1 MLLTK
6 NLYLIPVELLT
17 TNISMENPFSYT
29 GIVRGDAFCNR
40 QTEQTELLK
49 FIKGSQNVLLY
60 SHRRYGK
67 SSLIY
72 KLFNRLERQRPKIDT
87 LYVELYGTLSEKD
100 FVSAIL
106 ASLNQIE
113 SKLEKLVKLVRSA
126 IRSVKLG
133 MSIDPITGSP
143 GFSVSFDSGYNEAM
157 LSNILGL
164 LGRLSEKR
172 KLMVVFD
179 EFQEIA
185 GYKKEGFE
193 KRLRAII
200 QQHGNISYFFCG
212 SQRHILTEVF
222 TNKNRAFYKLA
233 QSYPLAKIQTDHYV
247 PWARELFLKGGH
259 KIEAELVEEIVARC
273 DNHPMYVQQFLF
285 YLWEEKV
292 TEFSIDTVDE
302 IELKILRSSQNEFL
316 NLWDSLTLNQ
326 KKTLKLILL
335 TGGKEMFYAN
345 ALQAVDL
352 NAGSQVTRSLEKLLG
367 DDIVL
372 KNDEYKIQDVMFM
385 KWIQTF
391 LLK

>member
-1 MLLTK
+1 
-6 NLYLIPVELLT
+6 
-17 TNISMENPFSYT
+17 MENPFSYT

-87 LYVELYGTLSEKD
+87 LHVELYGTLSEKD
-100 FVSAIL
+100 FVAAIL

-133 MSIDPITGSP
+133 MSVDPITGLP
-143 GFSVSFDSGYNEAM
+143 GISASFDSGYNDAM
-157 LSNILGL
+157 ISNVLGL
-164 LGRLSEKR
+164 LGSLSEKR

-179 EFQEIA
+179 EFQEITA
-185 GYKKEGFE
+185 YKQKGFE

-200 QQHGNISYFFCG
+200 QQHDNISYFFCG
-212 SQRHILTEVF
+212 SQRHILTEIF

-233 QSYPLAKIQTDHYV
+233 QSYPLNKIQTDHYV
-247 PWARELFLKGGH
+247 PWAQKLFMKTGN
-259 KIEAELVEEIVARC
+259 KIESQIVEEIVSRC
-273 DNHPMYVQQFLF
+273 ENHPMYVQQFLF
-285 YLWEEKV
+285 YLLEEKV

-302 IELKILRSSQNEFL
+302 VELRILQSSQNEFL

-352 NAGSQVTRSLEKLLG
+352 NAGSQVTRSLEKLVG

-372 KNDEYKIQDVMFM
+372 KNDEYKIQDVMFK

>member
-1 MLLTK
+1 
-6 NLYLIPVELLT
+6 
-17 TNISMENPFSYT
+17 
-29 GIVRGDAFCNR
+29 
-40 QTEQTELLK
+40 
-49 FIKGSQNVLLY
+49 
-60 SHRRYGK
+60 
-67 SSLIY
+67 
-72 KLFNRLERQRPKIDT
+72 
-87 LYVELYGTLSEKD
+87 LSEKD

-106 ASLNQIE
+106 ASLSQIE

-143 GFSVSFDSGYNEAM
+143 GVSVSFDSGYNEAM

-200 QQHGNISYFFCG
+200 QQHENISYFFCG

-222 TNKNRAFYKLA
+222 TNNNRAFYKLA
-233 QSYPLAKIQTDHYV
+233 QSYPLAKIQTDDYV
-247 PWARELFLKGGH
+247 PWVRELFLKDGN

-273 DNHPMYVQQFLF
+273 ENHPMYVQQFLF

-302 IELKILRSSQNEFL
+302 MELKILRSSQNEFL

-352 NAGSQVTRSLEKLLG
+352 NAGSQVTRSLQKLIG